1 MDKILVVDD
10 EQDIRDSLRSI
21 LSKEGFT
28 VLLASDGREALE
40 IAKTQEPALILL
52 DYSMPGMTGVD
63 VAKQLKKDEATKGI
77 SIVMVTA
84 YPGEKEN
91 GLSAGAEDF
100 ITKPVEKLDLL
111 LRIKSVL
118 KVRYISNELQRMI
131 AYIAE
136 LEKE

>member
-1 MDKILVVDD
+1 MD
-10 EQDIRDSLRSI
+10 
-21 LSKEGFT
+21 
-28 VLLASDGREALE
+28 

-52 DYSMPGMTGVD
+52 DYSMPGMTGVE